1 MQQTDVQLGET
12 YLVKVAG
19 NWVPVQITEN
29 HPSGKGWNGTT
40 TTGKTIRIA
49 SVQRLQKK
57 LNDDDGDTAN
67 PKAKQTKAITD
78 TTPTSKRDIRE
89 RVATDDKSMSLINA
103 AAHILAQGNREPMR
117 CKDIVEQAIEQ
128 NLWQPGKGLTPSAT
142 LSAAIMREIKTKGDA
157 SRFVKAERGKFT
169 ITTEA

>member
-49 SVQRLQKK
+49 SAQRLQQK
-57 LNDDDGDTAN
+57 LNDDDGDTAK
-67 PKAKQTKAITD
+67 PKAKHAKATTD
-78 TTPTSKRDIRE
+78 TTSASKHDTGK
-89 RVATDDKSMSLINA
+89 RVATDDTPMSLISA
-103 AAHILAQGNREPMR
+103 AAHILAQGKRDPMR
-117 CKDIVEQAIEQ
+117 CKDIVEQAISQ
-128 NLWQPGKGLTPSAT
+128 NLWQPGKGLTPAST
-142 LSAAIMREIKTKGDA
+142 LAAAIMREIKDKGDD
-157 SRFVKAERGKFT
+157 SRFIKADRGKFT
-169 ITTEA
+169 VPTEA